1 MKKYLKFILIGIL
14 LLIGVYFIYFDLS
27 NKRKI
32 EIFCNSY
39 LDQTESMKNQFY
51 QLINE
56 KSYNFYI

>member
-14 LLIGVYFIYFDLS
+14 ILIGVYFIYSDLS

-32 EIFCNSY
+32 GIFYNSY
-39 LDQTESMKNQFY
+39 LNQTESMKNQFY

-56 KSYNFYI
+56 KSCNFYI